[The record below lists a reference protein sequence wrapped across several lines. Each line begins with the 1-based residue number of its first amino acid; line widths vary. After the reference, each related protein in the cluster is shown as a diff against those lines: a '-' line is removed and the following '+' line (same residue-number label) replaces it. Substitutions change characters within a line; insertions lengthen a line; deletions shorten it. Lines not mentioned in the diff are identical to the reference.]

1 MSYTLAKWALWLV
14 AAAAIG
20 CVAGWMLRG
29 LKTPKRATEGPA
41 PRKEDA
47 DQMASTARNELEQVE
62 RERARL
68 RIELDECR
76 ATAAALRSAAASAA
90 AAGVAGGSAV
100 RSAPPTEDA
109 SERARLAAMVGDR
122 EATIGDLRARLWN
135 QEAKIGELESLLA
148 AHIAASAPP
157 EPDLVAGEAA
167 LGEKV
172 RFNDLTVIEGIGP
185 KIADLLHA
193 NGHIRTWWELHHT
206 DVAILRR
213 LIDEAGSSTQLHD
226 PSSWPQQAG
235 LLARGQWHE
244 FAALVDRLRGGTRG
258 Q

>member
-29 LKTPKRATEGPA
+29 LRTPKRATEGPA

-90 AAGVAGGSAV
+90 AA
-100 RSAPPTEDA
+100 
-109 SERARLAAMVGDR
+109 
-122 EATIGDLRARLWN
+122 
-135 QEAKIGELESLLA
+135 
-148 AHIAASAPP
+148 
-157 EPDLVAGEAA
+157 
-167 LGEKV
+167 
-172 RFNDLTVIEGIGP
+172 
-185 KIADLLHA
+185 
-193 NGHIRTWWELHHT
+193 
-206 DVAILRR
+206 
-213 LIDEAGSSTQLHD
+213 
-226 PSSWPQQAG
+226 
-235 LLARGQWHE
+235 
-244 FAALVDRLRGGTRG
+244 
-258 Q
+258 